1 MRGGKVLKRKD
12 ISSSRIMVMEDGRE
26 FYPAKYRMDDFK
38 KEHPTGRFSTEAI
51 EFKANS
57 MAVFKAYV
65 YPDSD
70 PDSRPLSEAYCMR
83 WYDMN
88 TVNFVETAETGA
100 ISRALANAGYNLCS
114 YELNEGID
122 PLSRM
127 IDLDGNP
134 YLNVMWRLAW
144 IRRDIP
150 SIYIKKELLSLS
162 NNTALVKVELFDNGK
177 LLATAHAS
185 KTYCHNENGGEY
197 FVDWAETAATGR
209 AISQLGYDLPV
220 DSSSIY
226 DEPIISDAPKFVN
239 TNPDLEQLMEAYD
252 NTPQNLPAEKPEE
265 KETFDFEQKSD
276 VQVISFEINEGT
288 DPNELSLDNAF
299 HLKPNFGKYANQ
311 ELRDIAE
318 AGDLNW
324 LLKMS
329 TLMKETYP
337 LLASGADMVYRYYK

>member
-144 IRRDIP
+144 IRRDTDDCGRRTQIWCCAAG
-150 SIYIKKELLSLS
+150 SSGSKREKRDSYFTNECHTYSK
-162 NNTALVKVELFDNGK
+162 DNG
-177 LLATAHAS
+177 
-185 KTYCHNENGGEY
+185 E
-197 FVDWAETAATGR
+197 
-209 AISQLGYDLPV
+209 
-220 DSSSIY
+220 
-226 DEPIISDAPKFVN
+226 
-239 TNPDLEQLMEAYD
+239 D
-252 NTPQNLPAEKPEE
+252 NIQ
-265 KETFDFEQKSD
+265 
-276 VQVISFEINEGT
+276 
-288 DPNELSLDNAF
+288 
-299 HLKPNFGKYANQ
+299 
-311 ELRDIAE
+311 
-318 AGDLNW
+318 
-324 LLKMS
+324 
-329 TLMKETYP
+329 
-337 LLASGADMVYRYYK
+337 

>member
-1 MRGGKVLKRKD
+1 M
-12 ISSSRIMVMEDGRE
+12 
-26 FYPAKYRMDDFK
+26 
-38 KEHPTGRFSTEAI
+38 
-51 EFKANS
+51 
-57 MAVFKAYV
+57 
-65 YPDSD
+65 
-70 PDSRPLSEAYCMR
+70 
-83 WYDMN
+83 
-88 TVNFVETAETGA
+88 
-100 ISRALANAGYNLCS
+100 
-114 YELNEGID
+114 
-122 PLSRM
+122 
-127 IDLDGNP
+127 
-134 YLNVMWRLAW
+134 
-144 IRRDIP
+144 
-150 SIYIKKELLSLS
+150 
-162 NNTALVKVELFDNGK
+162 ELFDNGK

-239 TNPDLEQLMEAYD
+239 TNPDLEQFMEAYD